1 MYIYIHIITYIY
13 MNIYRGK
20 VNDTERIIV
29 VNAINIKQL
38 GKLSK

>member
-13 MNIYRGK
+13 MYIYRGK